1 MTKHEQAP
9 FADSLSMQSKLDL
22 IAHDLDVL
30 ALLRALAAQGLCEG
44 DCVRNAVSGET
55 GHLMVTR
62 EEDEPRAVVLLASG
76 SRATFDSTW
85 KSA

>member
-1 MTKHEQAP
+1 MTKHEQPP
-9 FADSLSMQSKLDL
+9 FADSLTLQGKLDL

-44 DCVRNAVSGET
+44 DCVRNAASGAI
-55 GHLMVTR
+55 GHLIVTR

-76 SRATFDSTW
+76 SRAAFDSGW
-85 KSA
+85 KSV